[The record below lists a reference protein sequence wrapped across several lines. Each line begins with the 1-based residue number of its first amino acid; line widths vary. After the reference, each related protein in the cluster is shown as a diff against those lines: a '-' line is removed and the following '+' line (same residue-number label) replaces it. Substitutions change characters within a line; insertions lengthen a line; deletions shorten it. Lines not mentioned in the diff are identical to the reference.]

1 MKNIK
6 KKVASCIYPVLIV
19 LGACILSSCS
29 AQKAVN
35 EEVVITINDHEIT
48 LSEFNNLF
56 EATGLEGTLENR
68 KQFANNLITRKLLLQ
83 EAQRQGL
90 DKEEDF
96 LKTIENFWSQ
106 SLLQTVIARK
116 VKEDPKNS
124 EVSDVEIRS
133 IYDEWKLANPD
144 QVKSFE
150 DMKKFIKWQ
159 VIKKRQTE
167 ALDEWVDELLN
178 KADINVKGKDIGT
191 E

>member
-6 KKVASCIYPVLIV
+6 QKVASCIYSGLIV
-19 LGACILSSCS
+19 LGVCILSSCS
-29 AQKAVN
+29 AQKAVD

-56 EATGLEGTLENR
+56 EATGLEGTPENR

-150 DMKKFIKWQ
+150 EMKKFIKWQ

-167 ALDEWVDELLN
+167 ALDGWVDELQN
-178 KADINVKGKDIGT
+178 KADINIKGKDIGT